1 MRLCIGRLCSLLLQ
15 RPKERSRRRSRLLDH
30 HSMLLS
36 CLMDQID
43 CRIGFG
49 EPCGLFAQG

>member
-15 RPKERSRRRSRLLDH
+15 RPKERRRRRSRLLDH